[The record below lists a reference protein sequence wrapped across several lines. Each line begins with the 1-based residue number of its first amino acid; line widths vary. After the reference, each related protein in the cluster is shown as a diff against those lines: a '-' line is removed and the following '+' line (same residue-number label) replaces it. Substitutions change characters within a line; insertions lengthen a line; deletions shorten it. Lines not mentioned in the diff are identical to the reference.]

1 VSRHGSPS
9 HERLRWAI
17 EQRHSRLAL
26 VTAAEL
32 PRVPARDAL
41 ALSLLLLEDEARAP
55 RLLGGMGRRRPVVL
69 VAGDQPLLV
78 RGAAVLLDRVR
89 DIDAIYAGSAARARR
104 LLGGATDVLA
114 WAGDNLD
121 AGAVDALRDARQACP
136 ALGLCVVA
144 RRVDAVALERLVGEG
159 TERLALSLH
168 AERFDAR
175 DLVEL
180 IHSVL
185 RGRSTV
191 DMQLIRHLAARQEA
205 QGESELTAS
214 EREVMELVAAGLR
227 NREIARRLWK
237 SEKTV
242 EKHVGRVFQKLGL
255 PPGSTGHLDRRV
267 VATRMYLARAAA
279 QQSGDAFEPP
289 PSSP

>member
-1 VSRHGSPS
+1 MSSHGSPS

-17 EQRHSRLAL
+17 EQRHARLAL
-26 VTAAEL
+26 LTAAEL
-32 PRVPARDAL
+32 PRVPPRDAL
-41 ALSLLLLEDEARAP
+41 ALSLLLLEDETRALQRQAGP
-55 RLLGGMGRRRPVVL
+55 TRRRPVVL

-78 RGAAVLLDRVR
+78 RGAAVLLDRSR

-104 LLGGATDVLA
+104 LLAGGVDALA

-121 AGAVDALRDARQACP
+121 AAEVDELRDLRRAHP
-136 ALGLCVVA
+136 ATGLCMVA
-144 RRVDAVALERLVGEG
+144 RRADAAALERLVGDG
-159 TERLALSLH
+159 TERLAFSLQ

-180 IHSVL
+180 IRSVL

-191 DMQLIRHLAARQEA
+191 DTALIHRLAAL
-205 QGESELTAS
+205 QGAPGQPDLTAS

-237 SEKTV
+237 SEKTI

-255 PPGSTGHLDRRV
+255 PPGSSGHLDRRV
-267 VATRMYLARAAA
+267 VATRIYLTRAAEVP
-279 QQSGDAFEPP
+279 SGEGFKLPP
-289 PSSP
+289 AAP